1 VIIERVEAD
10 MIDWNALGPVRV
22 SVLREG
28 ARQWIGLSTVGQF
41 SLVDGHQAAPEPHH
55 YFVLIDP
62 LMLVTATPLM
72 RQHLF
77 EDAFNTLALMV
88 YHGRVE
94 V

>member
-1 VIIERVEAD
+1 MISARVEDD
-10 MIDWNALGPVRV
+10 MIDWNTLGPVRV
-22 SVLREG
+22 SVMREG
-28 ARQWIGLSTVGQF
+28 DRQWTAISTVGQF
-41 SLVDGHQAAPEPHH
+41 PLVSEHQMAPEPHQ
-55 YFVLIDP
+55 YYVLIDP